1 MATASDITR
10 LLGEWA
16 QGNGGALDV
25 LMPLVYA
32 ELRRIADGYLRRERT
47 GHTLQPTALVH
58 EAWLR
63 ISGQDDLLF
72 EHRTQFYALAA
83 QIMRRILVDHART
96 VNADKR
102 GGGAVRSPLDE
113 STMATVFAPDR
124 TEQFLALDEALQQL
138 TRLNP
143 RQAQVV
149 EMRYFAGLNVAEMAA
164 VLGVS
169 PATISRDQRTA
180 EAWLNHVMAAL
191 PQPEPPPSC

>member
-1 MATASDITR
+1 MTSAGDITR

-16 QGNGGALDV
+16 RGNGGALDV

-63 ISGQDDLLF
+63 FSGQDELLF

-83 QIMRRILVDHART
+83 QIMRRILVDHARA
-96 VNADKR
+96 VNAEKR
-102 GGGAVRSPLDE
+102 GGGAERAPLDE
-113 STMATVFAPDR
+113 STILAPDR
-124 TEQFLALDEALQQL
+124 IEAFLALDEALQQL
-138 TRLNP
+138 SRLNP
-143 RQAQVV
+143 RQAQVI
-149 EMRYFAGLNVAEMAA
+149 EMRYFAGLNVVEMAA

-169 PATISRDQRTA
+169 PATISRDQKTA
-180 EAWLNHVMAAL
+180 EAWLNHVMMA
-191 PQPEPPPSC
+191 PPPPAPPPPC

>member
-1 MATASDITR
+1 MANAGDITR

-16 QGNGGALDV
+16 KGNGGALDV

-63 ISGQDDLLF
+63 FSGQDDLLF

-102 GGGAVRSPLDE
+102 GGGAERIPLDE
-113 STMATVFAPDR
+113 STLVAADR
-124 TEQFLALDEALQQL
+124 VEAFLALDEALQQL
-138 TRLNP
+138 SRLNP
-143 RQAQVV
+143 RQAQVI

-164 VLGVS
+164 ALGVS
-169 PATISRDQRTA
+169 AATISRDQRTA
-180 EAWLNHVMAAL
+180 EAWLNHVMMASANSA
-191 PQPEPPPSC
+191 PSRPC

>member
-1 MATASDITR
+1 MANAGDITR
-10 LLGEWA
+10 LLGEWTK
-16 QGNGGALDV
+16 GNGGALDV

-32 ELRRIADGYLRRERT
+32 ELRRIADGYLRRERP

-63 ISGQDDLLF
+63 FSGQDDLLF

-102 GGGAVRSPLDE
+102 GGGAQHISLDE
-113 STMATVFAPDR
+113 STLLAADR
-124 TEQFLALDEALQQL
+124 VEAFLALDEALQQL
-138 TRLNP
+138 SRLNP
-143 RQAQVV
+143 RQARVI

-164 VLGVS
+164 ALGVS
-169 PATISRDQRTA
+169 AATISRDQRTA
-180 EAWLNHVMAAL
+180 EAWLNHVMMASS
-191 PQPEPPPSC
+191 PSASPRPC

>member
-1 MATASDITR
+1 MAIAGDITR

-16 QGNGGALDV
+16 KGNGGALDV

-63 ISGQDDLLF
+63 FSGQDDLLF

-102 GGGAVRSPLDE
+102 GGGAERIPLDE
-113 STMATVFAPDR
+113 STLLTADR
-124 TEQFLALDEALQQL
+124 VEAFLALDEALQQL
-138 TRLNP
+138 SRLNP
-143 RQAQVV
+143 RQAQVI

-164 VLGVS
+164 ALGVS
-169 PATISRDQRTA
+169 AATISRDQRTA
-180 EAWLNHVMAAL
+180 EAWLNHVMMASANSA
-191 PQPEPPPSC
+191 PSRPC

>member
-16 QGNGGALDV
+16 KGNGGALDV

-63 ISGQDDLLF
+63 FAGQDDLLF

-96 VNADKR
+96 VNAEKR
-102 GGGAVRSPLDE
+102 GGGALRTTLDE
-113 STMATVFAPDR
+113 AAVFAPDR
-124 TEQFLALDEALQQL
+124 IEAFLALEEALQQL

-169 PATISRDQRTA
+169 AATISRDQRTA

-191 PQPEPPPSC
+191 PQPEHPPSC

>member
-1 MATASDITR
+1 MANGGDITR

-16 QGNGGALDV
+16 KGNGGALDV

-63 ISGQDDLLF
+63 FSGQDDLRF

-102 GGGAVRSPLDE
+102 GGGARRIPLDE
-113 STMATVFAPDR
+113 LTLLAADR
-124 TEQFLALDEALQQL
+124 VEAFLALDEALQQL
-138 TRLNP
+138 SRLNP
-143 RQAQVV
+143 RQAQVI
-149 EMRYFAGLNVAEMAA
+149 EMRYFAGLNVAEMAGA
-164 VLGVS
+164 LGVS
-169 PATISRDQRTA
+169 AATISRDQRTA
-180 EAWLNHVMAAL
+180 EAWLNHVMMASS
-191 PQPEPPPSC
+191 PSASSTRPC